1 MGACRII
8 LKVFF
13 PPRNNPS
20 EARIVTRGKE
30 NLEGNEAGSHVL
42 YSF

>member
-1 MGACRII
+1 MGACRIA

-13 PPRNNPS
+13 HPRNNPS
-20 EARIVTRGKE
+20 EARIVTRVKE
-30 NLEGNEAGSHVL
+30 NLEGNEASSHVL